1 MTEPAATVKTVP
13 FDPEAKPGTTVNQN
27 NHATNVDIDPT
38 KVVIK
43 DGKTQAELDHEAAM
57 IKKAADGTNTAST
70 QDDDLFAGKYKT
82 KEEFDKAILSAYHKK
97 HGDKVEDAFKQLTG
111 DLSNSNADAKTPEE
125 IAAEKVIADKA
136 AADAAAAAG
145 DTRTDAQKAA
155 DAAKEK
161 ADAEAAGDTRTD
173 AQKAADAAKE
183 KADADA
189 NVNTDND
196 DGNVNIDFSND
207 IGNFVQEFNKDGKL
221 SDDSYGKLNEAG
233 FDRQMVDT
241 YMSGVATQR
250 DSLFEIV
257 GGKEN
262 FFQMTEWAAE
272 DGGMS
277 EKDITLFN
285 EDLNTGEPAKM
296 TRAVNTLKTAFA
308 TAGQKVAPG
317 KSVQPANVNA
327 ETGVSGYTHID
338 ELKADQRDPRYKT
351 SAAFRAT
358 VKEKIRLGKV

>member
-1 MTEPAATVKTVP
+1 MTEPAASVKTVP

-27 NHATNVDIDPT
+27 NHATNVDIKPT
-38 KVVIK
+38 
-43 DGKTQAELDHEAAM
+43 DGDVKTQEELDHEAAM
-57 IKKAADGTNTAST
+57 IKKAENGTNTST
-70 QDDDLFAGKYKT
+70 QNDDTLFAGKYKT

-111 DLSNSNADAKTPEE
+111 DLSNDTKTPEE

-136 AADAAAAAG
+136 AADAADTRTDAQKAADAAKVKADADAAG

-155 DAAKEK
+155 DAAKEL
-161 ADAEAAGDTRTD
+161 ADKEAEGNDAGD
-173 AQKAADAAKE
+173 
-183 KADADA
+183 
-189 NVNTDND
+189 
-196 DGNVNIDFSND
+196 VNIDFSGD

-250 DSLFEIV
+250 DNLFEIV
-257 GGKEN
+257 GGKES

-277 EKDITLFN
+277 EAEINVFN
-285 EDLNTGEPAKM
+285 EDLNTGEPIKM
-296 TRAVNTLKTAFA
+296 QRAVNTLKAAFNA
-308 TAGQKVAPG
+308 AGQKVAPG
-317 KSVQPANVNA
+317 KTVQPVGVNA
-327 ETGVSGYTHID
+327 DTGVSGYTHID
-338 ELKADQRDPRYKT
+338 ELKKDQADPQYKK
-351 SAAFRAT
+351 SATFRAQ
-358 VKEKIRLGKV
+358 VKEKIRLGKI